1 MNSDI
6 LPAERKCLI
15 NVLVVDDE
23 PYLADI
29 AQKFLEKNNFCTDCA
44 YSVDEALQKI
54 DRYPYDAIVSDYQM
68 PEKDGIELLKQV
80 RAAKPSLPFIL
91 FTGRSREEIVI
102 LALNEGADFYIQ
114 KGGDPKSQFMELSHK
129 IHRAVERRTA
139 ADAIEQRNEILGA
152 ILAASPFGITL
163 VKNRTIQW
171 VNQSLALMLGY
182 HTKELTGLPVQN
194 LYANE
199 EEYITAGKKI
209 MSELKVN
216 GQSKIQ
222 ARLVRKDG
230 SLMDCEIQMACLN
243 TNNPLYTRMVTI
255 TKNTK

>member
-6 LPAERKCLI
+6 QPAERKKAI

-23 PYLADI
+23 PFLVEI

-54 DRYPYDAIVSDYQM
+54 AQYPYDIIVSDYQM
-68 PEKDGIELLKQV
+68 PQKDGIELLKQV
-80 RAAKPSLPFIL
+80 RAIKPALPFIL

-114 KGGDPKSQFMELSHK
+114 KGGDPKAQFMELTHK
-129 IHRAVERRTA
+129 IHRAVERRDA
-139 ADAIEQRNEILGA
+139 ADAIEERNEILGA

-163 VKNRTIQW
+163 VKNRTVQW
-171 VNQSLALMLGY
+171 VNASLALMLGY
-182 HTKELTGLPVQN
+182 DTRELIGIPVQN
-194 LYANE
+194 LYATDE
-199 EEYITAGKKI
+199 DYATAGRQI
-209 MSELKVN
+209 MSDLKVN

-222 ARLVRKDG
+222 ARLVRKNG
-230 SLMDCEIQMACLN
+230 SLMECEIQMACLN
-243 TNNPLYTRMVTI
+243 TKNPLYTRMVTI
-255 TKNTK
+255 TEKH

>member
-6 LPAERKCLI
+6 QPAERKKAI

-23 PYLADI
+23 PFLVEI

-54 DRYPYDAIVSDYQM
+54 AQYPYDIIVSDYQM
-68 PEKDGIELLKQV
+68 PQKDGIELLKQV
-80 RAAKPSLPFIL
+80 RAIKPALPFIL

-114 KGGDPKSQFMELSHK
+114 KGGDPKAQFMELSHK
-129 IHRAVERRTA
+129 IHRAVERRDA
-139 ADAIEQRNEILGA
+139 ADAIEERNEILGA

-163 VKNRTIQW
+163 VKNRTVQW
-171 VNQSLALMLGY
+171 VNASLALMLGY
-182 HTKELTGLPVQN
+182 DTRELIGIPVQN
-194 LYANE
+194 LYETDEDYAA
-199 EEYITAGKKI
+199 AGRQI
-209 MSELKVN
+209 MSDLKVN

-222 ARLVRKDG
+222 ARLVRKNG
-230 SLMDCEIQMACLN
+230 SLMECEIQMACLN
-243 TNNPLYTRMVTI
+243 TKNPLYTRMVTI
-255 TKNTK
+255 TEKH

>member
-6 LPAERKCLI
+6 LPAERKNLI

-23 PYLADI
+23 PFLVDI
-29 AQKFLEKNNFCTDCA
+29 ARNYLEKNNFCTDCA

-54 DRYPYDAIVSDYQM
+54 DRHPYDAVVSDYQM

-80 RAAKPSLPFIL
+80 RATRPSLPFIL
-91 FTGRSREEIVI
+91 FTGKSREEIVI

-114 KGGDPKSQFMELSHK
+114 KGGDPKSQFRELSHK

-139 ADAIEQRNEILGA
+139 ADAIEQQNEILGA

-171 VNQSLALMLGY
+171 VNRSLALMLGY
-182 HTKELTGLPVQN
+182 QTMELTGLPVRN

-199 EEYITAGKKI
+199 EDYSTAGKQI
-209 MSELKVN
+209 MAELKVN

-230 SLMDCEIQMACLN
+230 SPMECEIQMACLN
-243 TNNPLYTRMVTI
+243 TKNPLYTRMVTI
-255 TKNTK
+255 SEKH